1 MDGAERVDAA
11 ALVHSPMLSMSQ
23 DFRRGSIRGRRSHV
37 LLRTRRRFPRFVST
51 LSSQVP
57 RQVWQIV
64 DGNPRLHEEYA
75 NIKADVPLDSALFDP
90 KQWATVKHWTK
101 P

>member
-23 DFRRGSIRGRRSHV
+23 DFRRDSIRGRRSHV
-37 LLRTRRRFPRFVST
+37 LLRIRRRFPRFVST

-57 RQVWQIV
+57 RQVVVLEAGERVEAEVAAQEVAVVVLEAVAVERARICR
-64 DGNPRLHEEYA
+64 PETMR
-75 NIKADVPLDSALFDP
+75 
-90 KQWATVKHWTK
+90 
-101 P
+101 